1 MDHPLI
7 KTYFAKLLPEQH
19 EKLQALEPFYR
30 EWNEKINLIS
40 RKDMTEFMLHHV
52 LHSLTLGKFMNFKAG
67 TEILD
72 LGTGGGFPGIP
83 LAILYPE
90 VQFHLID
97 GTGKKIKVVQ
107 DAIQHFQLTNVS
119 AAHIRVEQVQS
130 TYDYIT
136 ARAVTELGDL
146 IRITRKLYNKKHVN
160 ARPNG
165 LIAYK
170 GFPLREESK
179 AVNKI
184 PHEIFKISKY
194 FKEEY
199 FEEKCI
205 VYVPW
210 Y

>member
-1 MDHPLI
+1 MAPSIL
-7 KTYFAKLLPEQH
+7 KSYFPALTEEQLDKLL
-19 EKLQALEPFYR
+19 ALEPFYR
-30 EWNEKINLIS
+30 EWNDKINLIS
-40 RKDMTEFMLHHV
+40 RKDMEEFMVHHV
-52 LHSLTLGKFMNFKAG
+52 LHSLALGKFMNFKSG

-83 LAILYPE
+83 LAILFPD

-97 GTGKKIKVVQ
+97 GTGKKIKVVLE
-107 DAIQHFQLTNVS
+107 AIQHFNLNN
-119 AAHIRVEQVQS
+119 ARAEHIRVEDVS
-130 TYDYIT
+130 KVYDYVT

-146 IRITRKLYNKKHVN
+146 IRWTRKRIKKKHLN

-170 GFPLREESK
+170 GYPLREESK
-179 AVNKI
+179 AIDKL
-184 PHEIFKISKY
+184 PHEIFLISKV

-199 FEEKCI
+199 FEGKCL
-205 VYVPW
+205 VYVPQ